1 MSLFISVTNYVH
13 FWPNFIISSNN
24 QIGRIG
30 RIGNSVI
37 YLFIQALSDGADQAK
52 VAQAFAKTYG
62 EVAIEN
68 LLGFIDVSI
77 SATLLYVAEVA

>member
-1 MSLFISVTNYVH
+1 MSLFISVTNFVH
-13 FWPNFIISSNN
+13 FWPNFVISGKN

-30 RIGNSVI
+30 NAVI

-77 SATLLYVAEVA
+77 SATLLCVAEVA